1 MDAQTW
7 RLLIWVTAFATA
19 CNSVAIA
26 ILAVS

>member
-7 RLLIWVTAFATA
+7 RLLIWVLVFTTA

-26 ILAVS
+26 ILAVT